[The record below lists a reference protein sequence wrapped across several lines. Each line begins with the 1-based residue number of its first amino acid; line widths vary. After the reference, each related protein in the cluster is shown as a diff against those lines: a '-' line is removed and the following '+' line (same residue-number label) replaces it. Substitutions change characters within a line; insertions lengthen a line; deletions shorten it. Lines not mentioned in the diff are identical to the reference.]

1 MINWARVASLREEVG
16 PEDFDEVVE
25 LFLEEVD
32 EEIDG
37 LLSLDNT
44 TTIAEKLHFLK
55 GSALNLGF
63 SDLSNLCQE
72 GESALTLDP
81 TDTVDLSAVK
91 SSYHASRTHF
101 LEQLPNQWPT

>member
-91 SSYHASRTHF
+91 SSYHASRMHF
-101 LEQLPNQWPT
+101 LEQLPNQWPS